1 MASRRPAAS
10 TASSSQSAPTVP
22 MVAAEAMSWPT
33 RAVWLPPATDWVA
46 GASAPLAAQL
56 LRDKP
61 GALYAMAELKA
72 PAPKAK
78 STPKAAT
85 APTKAPTAPPASNP
99 AAATLPAKVP
109 SMSGEPDVLVP
120 YPTAGLGT
128 QKSASTGLEGDPD
141 VAYAFTLNINN
152 VDYGMFSEIAGIS
165 WKAEPIPVRVG
176 GNNEYS
182 LNMRG
187 AGKFEPLTV
196 KRGWFAASGEFFDL
210 LKDGLSGS
218 LPRTNK
224 GRFKMIVRCLNRSYQ
239 QVGSYTFFNAFI
251 IEYTG
256 PSFNSMSGQVGFEQL
271 RFAYDYFEYKAR

>member
-1 MASRRPAAS
+1 MAGRSPSSPPIALQRAVSAEPVQIPSRPIWVAPAA
-10 TASSSQSAPTVP
+10 
-22 MVAAEAMSWPT
+22 
-33 RAVWLPPATDWVA
+33 DWVA
-46 GASAPLAAQL
+46 GAAGSLAASV
-56 LRDKP
+56 LRSKP
-61 GALYAMAELKA
+61 GALFAMAELKA
-72 PAPKAK
+72 PPPKPKAAPKA
-78 STPKAAT
+78 STVPV
-85 APTKAPTAPPASNP
+85 KAPTPPAVTNP

-109 SMSGEPDVLVP
+109 TLSGEPDVLVP
-120 YPTAGLGT
+120 YPTAGMGT

-141 VAYAFTLNINN
+141 VAYAFTININN

-187 AGKFEPLTV
+187 AGKFEPLTL

-271 RFAYDYFEYKAR
+271 RFAYDYFEYKGK